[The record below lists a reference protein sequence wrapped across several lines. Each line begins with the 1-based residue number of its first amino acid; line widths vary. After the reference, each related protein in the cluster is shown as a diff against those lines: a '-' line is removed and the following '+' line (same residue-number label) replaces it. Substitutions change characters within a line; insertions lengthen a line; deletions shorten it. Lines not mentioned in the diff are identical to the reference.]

1 MEDDEQAGFSI
12 SKVDYSPPR
21 PVVHMVTSN
30 NILVMALDNGKLIR
44 LDLRDTSE
52 LRGTYFCLRLP
63 FLHYPA
69 CLLAEPVQLP
79 PEFYAFASIRREGKT
94 IGAVFSFGF

>member
-1 MEDDEQAGFSI
+1 MSLEDDEQAGFSI

-44 LDLRDTSE
+44 LDLRDTSD
-52 LRGTYFCLRLP
+52 LRGT
-63 FLHYPA
+63 
-69 CLLAEPVQLP
+69 
-79 PEFYAFASIRREGKT
+79 
-94 IGAVFSFGF
+94 FSFHPLRYFSCLIPKYRKIWSLSTSLCPLPGICCL